1 MLDAVDVCYKGY
13 AMPSFHDFDKSVQAE
28 LLQEDREAWKAIVV
42 ILMSII
48 AVGIAIALLA
58 LFLIV

>member
-1 MLDAVDVCYKGY
+1 
-13 AMPSFHDFDKSVQAE
+13 MPSFHDFDKAVQAQ

-58 LFLIV
+58 LVLIV